1 MRERSPGMELDFT
14 EAQYASL
21 GKLVRRW
28 AVPGNA
34 YRFEVQSEFGS
45 RGDTMLCTVS
55 DTSGDGTIRITH
67 GIEADGYIHT

>member
-1 MRERSPGMELDFT
+1 MTTDRDFT
-14 EAQYASL
+14 DAQYEAL

-28 AVPGNA
+28 ARPGNR

-45 RGDTMLCTVS
+45 HGDTMLCTVT
-55 DTSGDGTIRITH
+55 DVSGDGPIAIVH